1 MSMPEVLCLSHW
13 DAAMPVMVPAN
24 VVIHLTNYHIL
35 GIRFLYNC
43 LQKGY
48 RGAILNE
55 EAEMNPCI
63 QVCAFLNALNSS
75 ISIESPAVILCTS
88 QSFSLWHYNLSNYA
102 GNAITVLS
110 EQNCEDILQGKCL
123 EIILSTIENLKW
135 LKGAEL
141 DFFTVIID
149 DLDVVIN
156 KKFVK
161 QIKGQYHIGI
171 TTRNFLKQPDQK
183 LFRNMLLWANPGSV
197 AKLEEFCQEDD
208 DHLIHNRYA
217 YGEYWFRLS
226 WSFCDSYKKPTEDE
240 LQSYQA
246 AIRDWSYS
254 NNLHNS
260 TMATSKKRTVR
271 KCKRESIDEEQTNP
285 DSIDDVK
292 VTSPSTTNEVG
303 SNLQTGASSQET
315 IIYDYTDD
323 CPLLTSIIDN
333 DTGVVTGSKAE
344 VYATVLEEPKSEK
357 SGGSEDILLSVMNDD
372 FNDKSARGEY
382 ANVNS
387 SPKNDILSML
397 FSDSE

>member
-1 MSMPEVLCLSHW
+1 MSTPDVLCLSHW
-13 DAAMPVMVPAN
+13 DAAMPVIVPAN
-24 VVIHLTNYHIL
+24 VVTHLTNYHIL

-43 LQKGY
+43 LQNGY

-55 EAEMNPCI
+55 EVEMNPCI

-88 QSFSLWHYNLSNYA
+88 QSFGLWHYNLSNYA

-110 EQNCEDILQGKCL
+110 EQNCEDILHGKCL

-149 DLDVVIN
+149 NLDVVIN

-171 TTRNFLKQPDQK
+171 TTRNFLRHPDQK
-183 LFRNMLLWANPGSV
+183 LLRNMLLWANPGSV

-208 DHLIHNRYA
+208 DHLKHNRYA
-217 YGEYWFRLS
+217 YGEYWLRLS
-226 WSFCDSYKKPTEDE
+226 WSFCDSFKKPTEHE
-240 LQSYQA
+240 LQSNQA
-246 AIRDWSYS
+246 AISDWSYG
-254 NNLHNS
+254 NNLYNLQ
-260 TMATSKKRTVR
+260 SKKRTVR
-271 KCKRESIDEEQTNP
+271 KRKRESIDEAQTNP
-285 DSIDDVK
+285 ESIADVK
-292 VTSPSTTNEVG
+292 VTSPSPTDEVG
-303 SNLQTGASSQET
+303 SNLQAVASSQET

-323 CPLLTSIIDN
+323 CPLLMSIMNSDVTS
-333 DTGVVTGSKAE
+333 SKAQ
-344 VYATVLEEPKSEK
+344 VCPTILEEPKTEK
-357 SGGSEDILLSVMNDD
+357 SGSSRNILLSIMDDD
-372 FNDKSARGEY
+372 FNDKSARGEC
-382 ANVNS
+382 ANVHS